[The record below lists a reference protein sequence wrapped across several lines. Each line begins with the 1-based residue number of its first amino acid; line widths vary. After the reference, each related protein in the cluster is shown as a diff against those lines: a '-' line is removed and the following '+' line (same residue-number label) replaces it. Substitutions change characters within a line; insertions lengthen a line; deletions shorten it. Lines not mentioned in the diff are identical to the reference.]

1 MSYKLLNAEDAFAE
15 IARLEREKEEGVV
28 VNIAE
33 KLWAGCAQDDAYRE
47 EVRAKYG
54 MPVFHSGYRSGMV
67 DVVFPGDL
75 CVCVVE
81 KARSGVGDRLFQA
94 AQSYLRERGIPAL
107 ADGSDFLLVDVE
119 ARQVYKLGSYG
130 EVPTESVMWETT
142 VHISIHADRELIEAF
157 RVEPPEMA
165 RAGLD
170 KYGVTAEELWEA
182 ILSDITEG
190 VIKWP

>member
-1 MSYKLLNAEDAFAE
+1 MKYKLLDTEDAFAE

-47 EVRAKYG
+47 EIRAKYG
-54 MPVFHSGYRSGMV
+54 MPVFHSGYRLGMV

-107 ADGSDFLLVDVE
+107 ADGSDFLLADVE

-130 EVPTESVMWETT
+130 EVPTESGMWETT

-170 KYGVTAEELWEA
+170 KYGVTAQELWEA
-182 ILSDITEG
+182 VSAGI
-190 VIKWP
+190 

>member
-1 MSYKLLNAEDAFAE
+1 MTYQLLSAEDSFTE
-15 IARLEREKEEGVV
+15 IARLEQEQEEGVV

-33 KLWAGCAQDDAYRE
+33 KLWAGCAPDNAYHE
-47 EVRAKYG
+47 DIRAKYNI
-54 MPVFHSGYRSGMV
+54 PIFHSAYRACMV

-75 CVCVVE
+75 CICVVE
-81 KARSGVGDRLFQA
+81 KARSNVGDRIFKA
-94 AQSYLRERGIPAL
+94 AQNYLQAKGVPVL
-107 ADGSDFLLVDVE
+107 ADGSDFLLADVE

-130 EVPTESVMWETT
+130 EVPTESGMWETT

-170 KYGVTAEELWEA
+170 KYGVTAEELWAA
-182 ILSDITEG
+182 ILENITELE
-190 VIKWP
+190 WYTE

>member
-1 MSYKLLNAEDAFAE
+1 MKYKLLDTEDAFAE

-47 EVRAKYG
+47 EIRAKYG
-54 MPVFHSGYRSGMV
+54 MPVFHSGYRPGMV

-107 ADGSDFLLVDVE
+107 ADVE

-130 EVPTESVMWETT
+130 EVPTESGMWETT

-170 KYGVTAEELWEA
+170 KYGVTAQELWEA
-182 ILSDITEG
+182 VSAGI
-190 VIKWP
+190 

>member
-1 MSYKLLNAEDAFAE
+1 MKYKLLDTEDAFAE

-47 EVRAKYG
+47 EIRAKYG

-81 KARSGVGDRLFQA
+81 KARSNTGERILKA
-94 AQSYLRERGIPAL
+94 ARDCLQERGVPAL
-107 ADGSDFLLVDVE
+107 ADGSDFLLADVE

-130 EVPTESVMWETT
+130 EVPTESGMWETT

-170 KYGVTAEELWEA
+170 KYGVTAQELWEA
-182 ILSDITEG
+182 VSAGI
-190 VIKWP
+190 

>member
-1 MSYKLLNAEDAFAE
+1 MSYKLLSAEEAFAE

-33 KLWAGCAQDDAYRE
+33 KLWAGCAPDDAYRE
-47 EVRAKYG
+47 DVREKYS

-81 KARSGVGDRLFQA
+81 KARSNVGDRIFKA
-94 AQSYLRERGIPAL
+94 AQNYLQAKGVPVL
-107 ADGSDFLLVDVE
+107 ADGSDFLLVDTA

-130 EVPTESVMWETT
+130 EVPTESGMWETT
-142 VHISIHADRELIEAF
+142 VHISIHADRALIEAF
-157 RVEPPEMA
+157 RVEPPEML
-165 RAGLD
+165 REGLD
-170 KYGVTAEELWEA
+170 KYGVTAEELWE
-182 ILSDITEG
+182 
-190 VIKWP
+190 VIRCLL

>member
-1 MSYKLLNAEDAFAE
+1 MTYQLLDAEGAFAE
-15 IARLEREKEEGVV
+15 IARLERAKEEGVV

-33 KLWAGCAQDDAYRE
+33 KLWAGCALDNAYHE
-47 EVRAKYG
+47 DIRAKYNI
-54 MPVFHSGYRSGMV
+54 PIFHSAYRAGMV

-107 ADGSDFLLVDVE
+107 ADGSDFLLADVE

-130 EVPTESVMWETT
+130 EVPTESGMWETT
-142 VHISIHADRELIEAF
+142 VHISIHADMELIELF
-157 RVEPPEMA
+157 RVEPPEM
-165 RAGLD
+165 RRVGLNL
-170 KYGVTAEELWEA
+170 YGITAEELWAE
-182 ILSDITEG
+182 LGSSL
-190 VIKWP
+190 